1 MYTKKKSVFQNKRPT
16 FPESRA
22 IVVPKSSFLA
32 FILLLLLLL
41 QCIFCDTFSHFMSN
55 DMP

>member
-16 FPESRA
+16 FPESTA
-22 IVVPKSSFLA
+22 IVVPESSFLA
-32 FILLLLLLL
+32 FILLLLL
-41 QCIFCDTFSHFMSN
+41 QCIFCDTFLHFMSN